1 MPKEEQA
8 HNRRLFF
15 SSVCTQSRES
25 SDIRRFR
32 WRLSKA
38 SKKKSGGKKRKQ
50 ILSYYKEF
58 LSKTCLLSG
67 LYSFSHIQRHLIKPS
82 RGDWQS
88 FVRLGRTDKAFLGRL
103 LSSPRL
109 CTREKPTVCLVRPTC
124 QPHRIQIKMHLAPI
138 SSLSWRGWGWV
149 LPSEWHVVAI
159 AGTEEWMGGLGLKPA
174 MNQRCR
180 FET

>member
-1 MPKEEQA
+1 MAAFSEPYLSRQKEEQA

-38 SKKKSGGKKRKQ
+38 LKKKKSEGKKRKQ

-58 LSKTCLLSG
+58 LSKTCLLSR

-88 FVRLGRTDKAFLGRL
+88 FVCLGRTDKPFLGRL

-109 CTREKPTVCLVRPTC
+109 CTREKATVCLVRPTC
-124 QPHRIQIKMHLAPI
+124 QLHRIQIKTHLAPI
-138 SSLSWRGWGWV
+138 SSPSWSGVGATVWVARGGHC
-149 LPSEWHVVAI
+149 WH
-159 AGTEEWMGGLGLKPA
+159 
-174 MNQRCR
+174 
-180 FET
+180 